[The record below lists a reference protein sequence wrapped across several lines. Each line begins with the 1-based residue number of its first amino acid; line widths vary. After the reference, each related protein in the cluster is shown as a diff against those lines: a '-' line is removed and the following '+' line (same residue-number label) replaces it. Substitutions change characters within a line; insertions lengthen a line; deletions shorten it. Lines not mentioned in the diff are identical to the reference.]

1 METHGGKREGSGK
14 PKGYKAPH
22 TLAAQEARVKA
33 IAMVD
38 AELEAIFAPQIEK
51 AMKGDTSAF
60 NAVLDR
66 AWGKPLQAMEMTG
79 KDGKDLIPELSPKV
93 AKLIDEYTHKRGETP
108 TS

>member
-1 METHGGKREGSGK
+1 MAGDTSRENGKKGGRKIAS
-14 PKGYKAPH
+14 H
-22 TLAAQEARVKA
+22 TLEAQEQRKKA